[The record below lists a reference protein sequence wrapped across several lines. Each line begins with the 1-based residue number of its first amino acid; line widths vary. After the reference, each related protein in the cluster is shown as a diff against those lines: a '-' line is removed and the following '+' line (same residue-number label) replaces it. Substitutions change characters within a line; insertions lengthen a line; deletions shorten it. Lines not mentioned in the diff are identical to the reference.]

1 MILNRASEI
10 DGIEGERRF
19 TLFRFSNMYC
29 AYLGS
34 HTALRWYNPPSEICN
49 FAVSRNRCEVTRT
62 TRLDAPRD
70 VVIEFDPRTFTRFE
84 LAVIHEYWNSKRRG
98 RRMPSRADIV
108 PAELTL
114 HLPQIL
120 LADVLDEGKEFRYRL
135 LGTRLTPYFPDRATG
150 KTFTEALGPFGAVT
164 VNGTIAVYR
173 SIVNERG
180 AALIKGPGEYYHQD
194 AKMFEAILMP
204 LSDDDSNAN
213 MIFGAFEFEL
223 KKDAGRARRY
233 SPDSLPPGGS

>member
-1 MILNRASEI
+1 
-10 DGIEGERRF
+10 
-19 TLFRFSNMYC
+19 MYC